1 MINDSPK
8 TGPKTKTET
17 KTEPKTGTDL
27 AREMLDR
34 QQSADNQ
41 QPSSTAAGSAGTDE
55 AADSDELAE
64 TLTALQN
71 VIERGAQ
78 QLESV
83 SRQLREKR
91 DSLGNVFANDQEL
104 EQAREQA
111 QLASQQ
117 AKQRQTSLQADPQVT
132 ALQVQIGEL
141 KEQQQELKETLS
153 NHLVNYY
160 QLTNSKSFDTSDG
173 DQWEFEVK
181 ARVKPRRKAKNWPA

>member
-41 QPSSTAAGSAGTDE
+41 QPSSTAAGPAGTDE

-181 ARVKPRRKAKNWPA
+181 ARVKPRRKAKN

>member
-181 ARVKPRRKAKNWPA
+181 ARVKPRRKAKN